1 MFDIDKWQEI
11 LSALAKN
18 KIRTI
23 LTAFG
28 VFWGIFML
36 VVMLGSGRGLQNG
49 MFHILG
55 DFATN
60 SLFIWTERTTMPYE
74 GYLKGRSWHF
84 TNDDTRAIRENI
96 KEIEVVAPRI
106 HAPHGENGLFVHG
119 KNTGSF
125 SINGDYP
132 ETFKLDPVSIMDGR
146 LINYLDLLEKRKVV
160 VIGKRV
166 KEMLFSPNENPVGQY
181 IQISGVYFQ
190 VVGVFKSKHTQG
202 WGNYQ
207 NESVFMPFTTLQ
219 KTYNLGDIVFYYGI
233 MVKSQYHVS
242 DVEEKVRSLMA
253 SRHKVS
259 PEDRMAFG
267 SQNIEE
273 EFKKMNNVF
282 IGINFLTWF
291 VGILTLVAG
300 VIGISNIML
309 VILKERTKEIGIQRA
324 IGATPIKI
332 MGQIV
337 MESVFLTFVAGLI
350 GMVFG
355 ILIMEGVNL
364 ALSGANPDD
373 MVFMNPEVNIKA
385 AISSLILLVISGT
398 LAGMIPAS
406 RAIKIKP
413 IDALRAEI

>member
-1 MFDIDKWQEI
+1 MFDIDRWQEI
-11 LSALAKN
+11 FSALAKN
-18 KIRTI
+18 KLRTI

-49 MFHILG
+49 MFRILG

-60 SLFIWTERTTMPYE
+60 SLFIWTERTTMPYK
-74 GYLKGRSWHF
+74 GYLKDRSWHF
-84 TNDDTRAIRENI
+84 TNDDTRALRENI
-96 KEIEVVAPRI
+96 KEIEIVAPRI
-106 HAPHGENGLFVHG
+106 HPPNGSSLFVRG

-125 SINGDYP
+125 RINGDYP
-132 ETFKLDPVSIMDGR
+132 ETFKLDAVNLMEGR

-166 KEMLFSPNENPVGQY
+166 KEMLFKADENAVGQY

-202 WGNYQ
+202 WGTFQ

-219 KTYNLGDIVFYYGI
+219 KTYNLGNVVFYYGI
-233 MVKSQYHVS
+233 MAKPQYKVS
-242 DVEEKVRSLMA
+242 EVEDKVRALMA

-267 SQNIEE
+267 SNNIEE
-273 EFKKMNNVF
+273 EFKKMNSVF
-282 IGINFLTWF
+282 VGINVLTWF
-291 VGILTLVAG
+291 VGILTLIAG

-309 VILKERTKEIGIQRA
+309 IILKERTKEIGIQRA
-324 IGATPIKI
+324 IGATPVKI

-337 MESVFLTFVAGLI
+337 LESVFLTFIAGLI
-350 GMVFG
+350 GMIFG
-355 ILIMEGVNL
+355 ILIMEGINL
-364 ALSGANPDD
+364 ALSSGNPDE
-373 MVFMNPEVNIKA
+373 MIFINPEVNLNA
-385 AISSLILLVISGT
+385 AISSLILLVIAGT

-413 IDALRAEI
+413 IDALRTEI